1 MAFPRNSQTRLQ
13 HLERVDKAINEER
26 RLRIVVDQ
34 VLQTDNPFRR
44 DAHEHLRRQRQRLA
58 TTQQELPVVLPALLL
73 ATVEFEQNRV
83 DVVQVAVISACEREA
98 TITTL
103 QMNRCRKSRDRPPDG
118 TQSPL
123 PLPFSSIRCQI
134 TRSADRKE

>member
-1 MAFPRNSQTRLQ
+1 MAFPRNSQTRIQ

-58 TTQQELPVVLPALLL
+58 ATQQELPVVLPALLL

-83 DVVQVAVISACEREA
+83 DVVQVAVISARERK
-98 TITTL
+98 L
-103 QMNRCRKSRDRPPDG
+103 
-118 TQSPL
+118 
-123 PLPFSSIRCQI
+123 
-134 TRSADRKE
+134 RSQHYR